1 MTRLPGSPRQIL
13 VVEDDGLIAMHMQE
27 MLEDGGYEVPET
39 FSSGEEV
46 IAYLDQAPIPDLILM
61 DIRLD
66 GKINGLEAAQRIRR
80 RFTIPIIFISGNVDR
95 ELIPPVGTMRGS
107 LTKPFSRKDLF
118 DAIGQALS

>member
-1 MTRLPGSPRQIL
+1 MTGPRQIL

-39 FSSGEEV
+39 FSAGEEV
-46 IAYLDQAPIPDLILM
+46 IAYLDHAPLPDLILM

-66 GKINGLEAAQRIRR
+66 GKMNGLEAAQWIRQ
-80 RFTIPIIFISGNVDR
+80 RFEIPIIFISGNIDR
-95 ELIPPVGTMRGS
+95 DLIPPVGAMRGS

-118 DAIGQALS
+118 DAIGQALL